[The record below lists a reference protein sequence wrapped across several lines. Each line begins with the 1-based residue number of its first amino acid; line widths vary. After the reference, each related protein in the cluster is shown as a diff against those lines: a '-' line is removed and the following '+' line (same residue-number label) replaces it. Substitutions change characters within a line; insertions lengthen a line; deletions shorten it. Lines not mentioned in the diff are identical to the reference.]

1 MNYLNKEE
9 IKGLLSVID
18 NLWDKC
24 LITLGIDLGCRVSEI
39 INIKLTDI
47 DFDKQII
54 KLWDEKKNKVRICTI
69 SKDSKQLIEMLI
81 NSRKKQT
88 PLLFNFSYKTA
99 NRRVKKWCEKAG
111 IVRNKPGLIR
121 WHMLRHTYCVQ
132 SISVGRPIKLICQQ
146 TGDTELSILKYYNN
160 FSEEDRVKISED
172 KPIIP
177 KQKKE
182 GNYEKDEL

>member
-9 IKGLLSVID
+9 IKRLLSIID
-18 NLWDKC
+18 NLQDKC

-47 DFDKQII
+47 ELDKQII
-54 KLWDEKKNKVRICTI
+54 KIWDEKKNQIRICTI
-69 SKDSKQLIEMLI
+69 TRETAQLVKMLL
-81 NSRKKQT
+81 NSRKKQS
-88 PLLFNFSYKTA
+88 PLLFSFSYKTA
-99 NRRVKKWCEKAG
+99 NRRVKYWCKKAW
-111 IVRNKPGLIR
+111 IVRKNNRLIR

-177 KQKKE
+177 KQKTGE
-182 GNYEKDEL
+182 GGVL